1 MPEENERYEG
11 ISEDR
16 TVEVIM
22 DSSYV
27 LEALRAP
34 VVVDD
39 LGDFRA
45 VGRALL
51 EAWRERVPGFGVD
64 MQISHGSG
72 EAERLCSVGIAVK
85 WTAAPEDDFA
95 STVSRQGMAAIRDGE
110 DPWDAYL
117 LAVTRASWLWGLEPK
132 ALTDQEQR
140 IRTLLGA
147 A

>member
-1 MPEENERYEG
+1 MPEEFERYQG
-11 ISEDR
+11 IHGGS
-16 TVEVIM
+16 TAEVVM
-22 DSSYV
+22 EARDV
-27 LEALRAP
+27 LEALRGP
-34 VVVDD
+34 VAVEDI
-39 LGDFRA
+39 GDFRA

-51 EAWRERVPGFGVD
+51 EAWRERVPGFGID
-64 MQISHGSG
+64 MQTSFGSG
-72 EAERLCSVGIAVK
+72 EAERLCSVGIVVEWIAR
-85 WTAAPEDDFA
+85 PGDDFTT
-95 STVSRQGMAAIRDGE
+95 SVSRQGIAAVRDGE